1 MLIIAQALKEKWFK
15 FHGFCPFTNNKQTCE
30 WSCQRF
36 PPSGQ
41 DRKKTARSR
50 NQSDWRIWRIA
61 PARKL
66 TKKKKMNRFL
76 QRVSW
81 IKRATGTLDLRADQ
95 QLSKADVVGAWW
107 CSLRQHNWAQAFFSF
122 SIKMLFSFQLRLRNI
137 IFSKLPNPA
146 LKRSEWKLSRNLKI
160 SFSWLIVI
168 SFL

>member
-1 MLIIAQALKEKWFK
+1 MRTSAIHSSITLISSLVVRGVRIKKKYMIGSHSHTHRRFREMLCHYF
-15 FHGFCPFTNNKQTCE
+15 KQTRPIQE
-30 WSCQRF
+30 
-36 PPSGQ
+36 
-41 DRKKTARSR
+41 KKNRAQTTALGNS
-50 NQSDWRIWRIA
+50 
-61 PARKL
+61 
-66 TKKKKMNRFL
+66 TKKSWRS
-76 QRVSW
+76 VSW

-122 SIKMLFSFQLRLRNI
+122 SIKMLFSFQLRFRNI

>member
-15 FHGFCPFTNNKQTCE
+15 FQGFCPFTNNKQTCE

-41 DRKKTARSR
+41 DRKKPPALET
-50 NQSDWRIWRIA
+50 NQIGGFGGLRPLAS
-61 PARKL
+61 L
-66 TKKKKMNRFL
+66 QKKKMNRFL

>member
-1 MLIIAQALKEKWFK
+1 MRTSAIHSSITLISSLVVRGSGFKRKIWLGVIRIRIGCFREMLCHYF
-15 FHGFCPFTNNKQTCE
+15 KQTRPIQE
-30 WSCQRF
+30 
-36 PPSGQ
+36 
-41 DRKKTARSR
+41 KKNMAQTTALGNS
-50 NQSDWRIWRIA
+50 
-61 PARKL
+61 
-66 TKKKKMNRFL
+66 TKKSWRS
-76 QRVSW
+76 VSW
-81 IKRATGTLDLRADQ
+81 IKRATRTLDLRADQ

-160 SFSWLIVI
+160 SFSWLVVI

>member
-15 FHGFCPFTNNKQTCE
+15 FQGFFVHSQTTNKLVNEAANDSRPAVKIVKNRPLSKPIRLEDLEDC
-30 WSCQRF
+30 
-36 PPSGQ
+36 
-41 DRKKTARSR
+41 ARS
-50 NQSDWRIWRIA
+50 QA
-61 PARKL
+61 Y
-66 TKKKKMNRFL
+66 KKKMNRFL

-122 SIKMLFSFQLRLRNI
+122 SIKMLFSFQLRLRNL
-137 IFSKLPNPA
+137 IFSKLRNPA
-146 LKRSEWKLSRNLKI
+146 LKRPEWKLSRNLKI